1 MVGAERTLYYWNSY
15 GAELD
20 DDHPLRKAMADAV
33 RSGWKVV
40 SILHQL
46 QSDSHQC
53 GPWSHVALELFASYF
68 KAGEFCG
75 FGASF
80 SSHEK
85 LRPLSTSCGQA
96 EAINSSYIQCVRD
109 EMRRGLRE
117 ADASGSMP
125 FRPKS

>member
-1 MVGAERTLYYWNSY
+1 M
-15 GAELD
+15 
-20 DDHPLRKAMADAV
+20 
-33 RSGWKVV
+33 
-40 SILHQL
+40 
-46 QSDSHQC
+46 
-53 GPWSHVALELFASYF
+53 ALELFASYF
-68 KAGEFCG
+68 KAGEFSG

-85 LRPLSTSCGQA
+85 LRPLDLVARGRQAVGQA